1 MNKSFVKDSLRLTF
15 VLSVLG
21 SVMTV
26 PPSIPLT
33 PWRNLW
39 NRASESAL
47 ILLSIFSSVRILHVH
62 ETNVDGFT
70 EDVPTALWFTYRYVY
85 SPAAKV
91 ATQRIRLNQNIKLQQ
106 IAHLTNHIF
115 TQGYLPAPYRPL
127 VYWETQCGVRL
138 AEDTNITE
146 TLAHGFG
153 VTEGKAIKLVVGE
166 LRRAFFFH
174 CNITMTWPRRSSIPS
189 SSPPPPSFASD
200 SLHSDFWGPLFLQLL
215 SPY

>member
-1 MNKSFVKDSLRLTF
+1 MAPSGEFWVAYQFASRGNASPTTQLIELELAGQKLSDLEDVLDYVFCQGFVEAHFRSVCTWVRHDGAPVHSSDTVEELVKQGVGKCVNTAVNLF
-15 VLSVLG
+15 V
-21 SVMTV
+21 
-26 PPSIPLT
+26 
-33 PWRNLW
+33 
-39 NRASESAL
+39 
-47 ILLSIFSSVRILHVH
+47 
-62 ETNVDGFT
+62 

-91 ATQRIRLNQNIKLQQ
+91 AIQRIRLNQNIKLQQ

-174 CNITMTWPRRSSIPS
+174 CNITTT
-189 SSPPPPSFASD
+189 
-200 SLHSDFWGPLFLQLL
+200 
-215 SPY
+215 